1 MIVPGPVETFQIID
15 RSDALP
21 IMRHLA
27 TLDAVIVLAAPA
39 LAAVADAYSA
49 APEAQR
55 FGLINR
61 LDEVLRDCADSEAPG
76 FGNVAPYYL
85 MLPFSRSA
93 VQSFA
98 KIRQVLGE
106 GDLFSAQTYAVAHG
120 EDVPLLLLR
129 SEAAQADMNRLAAAG
144 IDLGVEWIDLAP
156 EGI

>member
-15 RSDALP
+15 RSGTLP
-21 IMRHLA
+21 VMQRLA
-27 TLDAVIVLAAPA
+27 TLDAVIALAAPA
-39 LAAVADAYSA
+39 LAAVADAYAA
-49 APEAQR
+49 APEEQR

-61 LDEVLRDCADSEAPG
+61 LDEVLRDCADSQAPG
-76 FGNVAPYYL
+76 LGDTAPFYL

-120 EDVPLLLLR
+120 EDIPLLLLR
-129 SEAAQADMNRLAAAG
+129 SETAQADMDRLAAAG
-144 IDLGVEWIDLAP
+144 IDIGVEWIDP
-156 EGI
+156 PSEGT

>member
-1 MIVPGPVETFQIID
+1 MIVAGPVETFQIID
-15 RSDALP
+15 RSEVLP
-21 IMRHLA
+21 VMQHLA

-39 LAAVADAYSA
+39 LAAVADAYAA
-49 APEAQR
+49 APEEDR

-76 FGNVAPYYL
+76 LGDAAPFYL

-106 GDLFSAQTYAVAHG
+106 GDLFAAQTYAVAHG
-120 EDVPLLLLR
+120 EDIPLLLLR
-129 SEAAQADMNRLAAAG
+129 SEAAQADMEALAAAG
-144 IDLGVEWIDLAP
+144 IDIGVEWIEP
-156 EGI
+156 IPKGI